1 MRLSQEQTEV
11 IRNAV
16 RDTYGKDSKLWLF
29 GSRVNDKLRGGDI
42 DLLVRPGS
50 FAERYNL
57 MDKIRLLG
65 RLERDLGERKVDIVI
80 ETSNDQRAIVRI
92 AHETGT
98 PL

>member
-1 MRLSQEQTEV
+1 MRLSHEQTEV

-16 RDTYGKDSKLWLF
+16 TDIYGKDSKLWLF
-29 GSRVNDKLRGGDI
+29 GSRVNDNRRGGDI

-50 FAERYNL
+50 IAGRHNL

-65 RLERDLGERKVDIVI
+65 RLERELGERKVDIVI

-92 AHETGT
+92 AHETGI